1 MDAWKTTMEDNK
13 NTDGWNINIY
23 SPGNFIAR
31 EIKFEGPVSIGGQ
44 TDNGDN
50 TEGYIMQV
58 CLSADVMPDDA
69 LPDMDEHPYKWIAVV
84 RAMCEVEC
92 GHQYLD
98 CIPENDY
105 IIGWHL
111 MELATGARR

>member
-44 TDNGDN
+44 TD
-50 TEGYIMQV
+50 
-58 CLSADVMPDDA
+58 SDVRGGVRTPVPG
-69 LPDMDEHPYKWIAVV
+69 LHPG
-84 RAMCEVEC
+84 E
-92 GHQYLD
+92 
-98 CIPENDY
+98 
-105 IIGWHL
+105 
-111 MELATGARR
+111 